1 MKRTLL
7 FALTAIIITG
17 VASCTPPTSPTTLT
31 PTELRYRLLDA
42 FPDIF
47 WCDPDFFPIG
57 SLERELQNA
66 INQFEGIRSHTEEFD
81 AIVQRIGLKHKL
93 NYTSEEQL
101 LVYRQHKLLNL
112 AVIEFL
118 PASHG
123 FNFVILVGREEQGE
137 RIFGNIATDGRTS
150 VTRREPSY
158 NTCPICLAEGT
169 LVGTPNGL
177 VAVEDLAVGME
188 VWTLG
193 DNNQRVAA
201 PILEIGMTPAPAFF
215 KLLKFT
221 LADGRSL
228 TASAG
233 HPAINGDVLGEF
245 NYGDVLD
252 GSVIVGIQVISYHG
266 STYDILP
273 AGTTGYYWA
282 DGILL
287 ASTLKDQTPPVS

>member
-1 MKRTLL
+1 MKRTLSL
-7 FALTAIIITG
+7 VFIAVLLTGA
-17 VASCTPPTSPTTLT
+17 ASCSESPPPVPLT

-42 FPDIF
+42 FPDFF

-66 INQFEGIRSHTEEFD
+66 LNQFEGIRSNIEEFD
-81 AIVQRIGLKHKL
+81 AIVQRIGLGQKL

-112 AVIEFL
+112 AIVEFL
-118 PASHG
+118 PSNAGYS
-123 FNFVILVGREEQGE
+123 FVILVGQEGQGE
-137 RIFGNIATDGRTS
+137 RVLGNITTGGQTR

-158 NTCPICLAEGT
+158 NTCPICLAKGT
-169 LVGTPNGL
+169 LVATPDGL
-177 VAVEDLAVGME
+177 VAVEDLSVGMN

-201 PILEIGMTPAPAFF
+201 PILDIGMTPAPAFL
-215 KLLKFT
+215 KLVKIT

-233 HPAINGDVLGEF
+233 HPSTNGYLLGWF
-245 NYGDVLD
+245 NSGDLLD
-252 GSVIVGIQVISYHG
+252 GSVIVGIQVISYYG
-266 STYDILP
+266 ATYDILP
-273 AGTTGYYWA
+273 AGPTGFYWA

-287 ASTLKDQTPPVS
+287 ASTLSEPGRSVS